1 MKPTVLLTGGFG
13 NLGCRIAAEIHRS
26 GNWNIRLATRSVRPS
41 PSWAPAAEVI
51 SLDLRSAAEIEIA
64 CTGVSAIIHL
74 AALNDREASTNPELA
89 ELVSGTGTRLLVQ
102 SASRA
107 KVDRILFMSTAQVY
121 GSPLEGTISESSPTK
136 STHPYGTSHLSGEL
150 AVKQAHES
158 GDLLGIRLRCANG
171 FGFPLDIS
179 ANIWHVL
186 VNDLCNQVASTGS
199 MTLQSSGLQERNFI
213 PIADICSAILHF
225 LHIDADRV
233 GDGLFNLGGPKSMT
247 VLEMAQVIAERSRI
261 VLHMDPPI
269 NRPLQIEPE
278 DFMPLDYRIDK
289 LLTTGF
295 SCVNDINFEIDQL
308 FNMCKNQGQ
317 IQ

>member
-41 PSWAPAAEVI
+41 PRWAPDAEVV

-74 AALNDREASTNPELA
+74 AALNDREAFANPELA
-89 ELVSGTGTRLLVQ
+89 ELVSGTGSQLLVQ

-158 GDLLGIRLRCANG
+158 GDVLGIRLRCANG

-179 ANIWHVL
+179 ANIWHAL
-186 VNDLCNQVASTGS
+186 VPDLCKQSVTTRK
-199 MTLQSSGLQERNFI
+199 MHLKSSGVQQRNFI
-213 PIADICSAILHF
+213 PVSDIAQAVIHF
-225 LHIDADRV
+225 LDLPSSNIH
-233 GDGLFNLGGPKSMT
+233 DGLFNLGGERSYS
-247 VLEMAQVIAERSRI
+247 LIEMANMIAERSQVI
-261 VLHMDPPI
+261 LGYTPDLTHAAQQPADSHE
-269 NRPLQIEPE
+269 LL
-278 DFMPLDYRIDK
+278 DFKIDK
-289 LLTTGF
+289 LIASGF
-295 SCVNDINFEIDQL
+295 VAKNNFTSELDQL
-308 FNMCKNQGQ
+308 LELSRRFVS
-317 IQ
+317 

>member
-13 NLGCRIAAEIHRS
+13 NLGCRIAAEIHHS

-41 PSWAPAAEVI
+41 PLWAPDAEVV
-51 SLDLRSAAEIEIA
+51 SLDLRSAEEIEIA

-74 AALNDREASTNPELA
+74 AALNDREAFANPELA
-89 ELVSGTGTRLLVQ
+89 ELVSGTGTHLLVQ

-121 GSPLEGTISESSPTK
+121 GAPLAGTISESSPTK

-179 ANIWHVL
+179 ANIWHAL
-186 VNDLCNQVASTGS
+186 VPDLCKQSATTGK
-199 MTLQSSGLQERNFI
+199 MHLKSSGVQQRNFI
-213 PIADICSAILHF
+213 PLSDIAQAVIHF
-225 LHIDADRV
+225 LDLPSSNIH
-233 GDGLFNLGGPKSMT
+233 DGLFNLGGPRSYS
-247 VLEMAQVIAERSRI
+247 LIEMANMIAERSQAI
-261 VLHMDPPI
+261 LGYTPNLTYAAQQPTDSHEVL
-269 NRPLQIEPE
+269 
-278 DFMPLDYRIDK
+278 DFKIDK
-289 LLTTGF
+289 LIASGF
-295 SCVNDINFEIDQL
+295 IAKNDFTSELDRL
-308 FNMCKNQGQ
+308 LELSRGFAS
-317 IQ
+317 

>member
-1 MKPTVLLTGGFG
+1 MKPIVLLTGGFG

-41 PSWAPAAEVI
+41 PLWAPDAEVV

-64 CTGVSAIIHL
+64 CTGVSVIIHL
-74 AALNDREASTNPELA
+74 AALNDREAFANPELA
-89 ELVSGTGTRLLVQ
+89 ELVSGTGTQLLVQ

-121 GSPLEGTISESSPTK
+121 GAPLEGTISESSPTK

-179 ANIWHVL
+179 ANIWHAL
-186 VNDLCNQVASTGS
+186 VPDLCKQSATTGK
-199 MTLQSSGLQERNFI
+199 MHLKSSGVQQRNFI
-213 PIADICSAILHF
+213 PVSDIAQAVIHF
-225 LHIDADRV
+225 LDLPASNIH
-233 GDGLFNLGGPKSMT
+233 DGLFNLGGPRSYS
-247 VLEMAQVIAERSRI
+247 LIEMANMIAERSQTI
-261 VLHMDPPI
+261 LGYTPDLTHAAQQPTDSHE
-269 NRPLQIEPE
+269 LL
-278 DFMPLDYRIDK
+278 DFKIDK
-289 LLTTGF
+289 LIASGF
-295 SCVNDINFEIDQL
+295 VSENNFTSELDQL
-308 FNMCKNQGQ
+308 LELSRRFPS
-317 IQ
+317 

>member
-41 PSWAPAAEVI
+41 PHWAPDAEVV

-64 CTGVSAIIHL
+64 CTGVSVIIHL
-74 AALNDREASTNPELA
+74 AALNDREAFANPELA
-89 ELVSGTGTRLLVQ
+89 ELVSGTGTQLLVQ

-179 ANIWHVL
+179 ANIWHTL
-186 VNDLCNQVASTGS
+186 VPDLCKQSATTGK
-199 MTLQSSGLQERNFI
+199 MHLKSSGVQQRNFI
-213 PIADICSAILHF
+213 PVSDIAQAVIHF
-225 LHIDADRV
+225 LDLPASNIH
-233 GDGLFNLGGPKSMT
+233 DGLFNLGGPQSYS
-247 VLEMAQVIAERSRI
+247 LIEMANMIAERSQSI
-261 VLHMDPPI
+261 LGYTPDLTHAAQQPTDSHE
-269 NRPLQIEPE
+269 LL
-278 DFMPLDYRIDK
+278 DFKIDK
-289 LLTTGF
+289 LIASGF
-295 SCVNDINFEIDQL
+295 VAKNNFTSELDQL
-308 FNMCKNQGQ
+308 LELSRRFAS
-317 IQ
+317 